1 MNLLPL
7 ALLVVVIVA
16 MIRVFT
22 LKTEEYTRALDGE
35 YVDTRNSGVLLISST
50 SVHLPLVDVTEELK
64 HRAVGEKP
72 KGDEVKHVV
81 DPYKQL
87 P

>member
-1 MNLLPL
+1 
-7 ALLVVVIVA
+7 
-16 MIRVFT
+16 MIDV
-22 LKTEEYTRALDGE
+22 TEQK
-35 YVDTRNSGVLLISST
+35 
-50 SVHLPLVDVTEELK
+50 VDVTEELK

-72 KGDEVKHVV
+72 KDDEVKHVV